1 MIKITIEAHEV
12 AELFRDKLKEK
23 YNLEI
28 PDNPIHDGGWL
39 CDSLTAITYNK
50 ESFYGQKHTR
60 IDAISFEIEVE
71 ENERKY
77 SRKICELCTTC
88 RQGY

>member
-71 ENERKY
+71 EKGE
-77 SRKICELCTTC
+77 
-88 RQGY
+88 